1 MTENIT
7 LQSTSRFNFARI
19 VEMLLQPQRTFALL
33 AEELRSSWSTPMLAL
48 SISAFLGVIVSGYL
62 TSRAAMMGEVQLPR
76 DWEWWTPDM
85 QANYMQAQQS
95 MQGPVFS
102 YIIPLVSA
110 LVGLW
115 LGWLILSGLLHLGST
130 LLGGRGSMQGAL
142 NITGWASLPFLIR
155 DVLRI
160 MFMLIVG
167 HSITSPGLS
176 GFAGSAAFWAQL
188 LTRVDIFFIWSIVL
202 LVIGFGIG
210 DSLPKAKAI
219 TDVVVVALL
228 LLLLQSGIGALL
240 SNASGLVVQRPFF

>member
-1 MTENIT
+1 MTESSF
-7 LQSTSRFNFARI
+7 STPTKKLDFARI
-19 VEMLLQPQRTFALL
+19 IPALYRPQQAFVDINAKINVSWLTPLLV
-33 AEELRSSWSTPMLAL
+33 L
-48 SISAFLGVIVSGYL
+48 SISSALVVFVSGYL

-95 MQGPVFS
+95 MQGPVFA
-102 YIIPLVSA
+102 YVIPLVSA

-130 LLGGRGSMQGAL
+130 LLGGRGSMQSAL

-155 DVLRI
+155 DILRI
-160 MFMLIVG
+160 VFMLIVG

-176 GFAGSAAFWAQL
+176 GFAGSAAFVAQML
-188 LTRVDIFFIWSIVL
+188 ARVDIFFIWSIVL
-202 LVIGFGIG
+202 LVIGFGVG
-210 DSLPKAKAI
+210 DSLPKLKAI
-219 TDVVVVALL
+219 TNVVIVTLL
-228 LLLLQSGIGALL
+228 LLLLQSGIGTLL

>member
-1 MTENIT
+1 M
-7 LQSTSRFNFARI
+7 QSKSRFNFARI
-19 VEMLLQPQRTFALL
+19 VEVFLQPQRTFALL
-33 AEELRSSWSTPMLAL
+33 VEEARSNWSTPMLAL
-48 SISAFLGVIVSGYL
+48 SLSAFLGVIVSGYL

-95 MQGPVFS
+95 MQGPVFA
-102 YIIPLVSA
+102 YVIPLVSA

-130 LLGGRGSMQGAL
+130 LLGGRGSMQSAL

-155 DVLRI
+155 DILRI
-160 MFMLIVG
+160 VFMLIVG

-176 GFAGSAAFWAQL
+176 GFAGSAAFVTQMLA
-188 LTRVDIFFIWSIVL
+188 RVDIFFIWSIVL
-202 LVIGFGIG
+202 LVIGFGVG
-210 DSLPKAKAI
+210 DSLPKLKAI
-219 TDVVVVALL
+219 TNVVIVTLL
-228 LLLLQSGIGALL
+228 LLLLQSGIGTLL

>member
-115 LGWLILSGLLHLGST
+115 LGWLILS
-130 LLGGRGSMQGAL
+130 
-142 NITGWASLPFLIR
+142 
-155 DVLRI
+155 
-160 MFMLIVG
+160 
-167 HSITSPGLS
+167 
-176 GFAGSAAFWAQL
+176 
-188 LTRVDIFFIWSIVL
+188 
-202 LVIGFGIG
+202 
-210 DSLPKAKAI
+210 
-219 TDVVVVALL
+219 
-228 LLLLQSGIGALL
+228 
-240 SNASGLVVQRPFF
+240 

>member
-7 LQSTSRFNFARI
+7 LQSTGRFNFARI
-19 VEMLLQPQRTFALL
+19 VEVFLQPQRTFALL
-33 AEELRSSWSTPMLAL
+33 AEEARPSWSTPMLTL
-48 SISAFLGVIVSGYL
+48 SISAFLSVIVSGYL

-76 DWEWWTPDM
+76 DWQWWTPDM

-95 MQGPVFS
+95 MQGPVFA

-110 LVGLW
+110 LTGLW

-160 MFMLIVG
+160 IFMLIAG

-176 GFAGSAAFWAQL
+176 GFAGSAAFAAQL
-188 LTRVDIFFIWSIVL
+188 LARVDIFFIWSCIL
-202 LVIGFGIG
+202 LMIGFGAG
-210 DSLPKAKAI
+210 DSLSKAKAV
-219 TDVVVVALL
+219 TNVVVVTLL
-228 LLLLQSGIGALL
+228 LLLLQSGIGTLL
-240 SNASGLVVQRPFF
+240 SNASGLAVQRPFF

>member
-1 MTENIT
+1 
-7 LQSTSRFNFARI
+7 
-19 VEMLLQPQRTFALL
+19 
-33 AEELRSSWSTPMLAL
+33 
-48 SISAFLGVIVSGYL
+48 
-62 TSRAAMMGEVQLPR
+62 
-76 DWEWWTPDM
+76 
-85 QANYMQAQQS
+85 
-95 MQGPVFS
+95 
-102 YIIPLVSA
+102 
-110 LVGLW
+110 
-115 LGWLILSGLLHLGST
+115 
-130 LLGGRGSMQGAL
+130 MQGAL